1 MNGAERQGPVHRSV
15 SRCNESAVVA
25 GWGWEPR
32 ERRIGIQER
41 VVSREQRIGARERM
55 IRPRRVASR
64 RAAPRRAA
72 LCRIEMAQCST
83 ESSLRETG
91 ADARFS
97 SEGRRG
103 DDKGWMA
110 MSNVDERRG
119 RRDASEQREDER
131 C

>member
-32 ERRIGIQER
+32 ETHRYSRKSGIMGAANRSER
-41 VVSREQRIGARERM
+41 TNDTAAS
-55 IRPRRVASR
+55 RRVAS
-64 RAAPRRAA
+64 RRAA